1 MLAEPTTP
9 PEALVGLAG
18 DPMAEGEALAA
29 LAADATALRRAPA
42 VVAALYHNPRVS
54 MSVAHRAI
62 LTAHQAGIRC
72 DDFPELAE
80 LAAVVTADPAALDPA
95 VADAGVAAA
104 LQATAGAADEGDG
117 TSDDGPTTS
126 ASAPAGSPVSA
137 APPAKGQRR
146 QVVIDFTKLKLYE
159 KIRLATLGN
168 AYCRQN
174 LLRDANRMVAMAA
187 IRSPQITDGEVAK
200 AAGNRALSE
209 DVIRYIANRKE
220 LVKQYAV
227 KAALVGNAK
236 CPLAVALRLL
246 PTLHGEDIKA
256 LARSKNIPA
265 ALSVAAKKL
274 AAARGPQ

>member
-1 MLAEPTTP
+1 
-9 PEALVGLAG
+9 
-18 DPMAEGEALAA
+18 MAEGEALAA

-42 VVAALYHNPRVS
+42 VVAALYHNPRVP

-62 LTAHQAGIRC
+62 LTAHQAGISC
-72 DDFPELAE
+72 DDFPELTE
-80 LAAVVTADPAALDPA
+80 LAAVVAADPTALDPS
-95 VADAGVAAA
+95 VADGDVAAV
-104 LQATAGAADEGDG
+104 LRATAGETDEGEG
-117 TSDDGPTTS
+117 TRDDGEKTS
-126 ASAPAGSPVSA
+126 AA
-137 APPAKGQRR
+137 APGAASGSTAPTVKGQRR

-227 KAALVGNAK
+227 KVALVGNAK